1 MSETV
6 LIVEDEKILRE
17 ILKDY
22 FLNEQ
27 YQVLEARDGKEA
39 LTLFEEEKIDL
50 VILDI
55 MLPELDGWSVCRRI
69 RKTSQIPIIML
80 TARVDEDDTLLGF
93 ELGADDYITKP
104 YSPQILLAR
113 AKRLLKSRA
122 LMNKS
127 SNHEY
132 GTLSINGIDVHFPS
146 RTVTV
151 NGIDI
156 NLTHT
161 EFELLTYFMQN
172 QGIVLTREQLIK
184 KIWNYEFAG
193 DDRTVNSHIRNLRNK
208 LGEKAKYIVTVVRTG
223 YKFEGNI

>member
-1 MSETV
+1 MTKTI
-6 LIVEDEKILRE
+6 LIVEDEDILRE

-27 YQVLEARDGKEA
+27 YKVLEARDGKEA
-39 LTLFEEEKIDL
+39 LVLFDEEEVHL

-69 RKTSQIPIIML
+69 RKTSQVPIIML

-93 ELGADDYITKP
+93 ELGADDYVAKP

-113 AKRLLKSRA
+113 AKRLLQSRVVISKS
-122 LMNKS
+122 LGNEGDILTI
-127 SNHEY
+127 H
-132 GTLSINGIDVHFPS
+132 GICIHLPS
-146 RTVTV
+146 RIVTIEGV
-151 NGIDI
+151 DI

-161 EFELLTYFMQN
+161 EFEILTYFMQN
-172 QGIVLTREQLIK
+172 QGIVLTREQLISR
-184 KIWNYEFAG
+184 IWGYEFSG

-208 LGEKAKYIVTVVRTG
+208 LGDKAKYITTVVRMG
-223 YKFEGNI
+223 YKFRGNI